1 MSVTITITDPATT
14 DPAEISALIKM
25 LAPFGL
31 EDGHSMEVPKVA
43 GALYVDN
50 ELVGHTSDFK
60 FTPGFDPVR
69 HAVAPGAADVI
80 VEATAP
86 IVEPYFPAA
95 TEAFAPPPPPAVTAA
110 PEGVNSFDPA
120 SLDKEG
126 IPWDGRIHM
135 STKNRTVE
143 NVWKRKRN
151 VPDEEY
157 ARVVAELRVSQMAPA
172 APVVVPPPP
181 PAPVAP
187 AAPVAVPPPPPPP
200 APAATGVTFPEFMA
214 HVTAGVTSQRFTRE
228 DITDACVKCGVAN
241 LPGLINRPDLIPA
254 VSRELG
260 LIA

>member
-14 DPAEISALIKM
+14 DPAEISALMKM

-31 EDGHSMEVPKVA
+31 EVGSFIEAPRA
-43 GALYVDN
+43 EAALYVGN
-50 ELVGHTSDFK
+50 ELVGHTSELK
-60 FTPGFDPVR
+60 FTLTPDFDATVPD
-69 HAVAPGAADVI
+69 PS
-80 VEATAP
+80 EATA
-86 IVEPYFPAA
+86 
-95 TEAFAPPPPPAVTAA
+95 AFAPPPSPVAPPAAPGMTAI
-110 PEGVNSFDPA
+110 ENRVFGFDPA

-181 PAPVAP
+181 PAPVV
-187 AAPVAVPPPPPPP
+187 PVEAVVPPPPP
-200 APAATGVTFPEFMA
+200 APTAPAASAATFPEFMA

-228 DITDACVKCGVAN
+228 DITEACVKCGVAN

>member
-14 DPAEISALIKM
+14 DPAEISALVKM

-31 EDGHSMEVPKVA
+31 EASHSI
-43 GALYVDN
+43 GISTTSALDT
-50 ELVGHTSDFK
+50 L
-60 FTPGFDPVR
+60 R
-69 HAVAPGAADVI
+69 HAVAQGAAATI
-80 VEATAP
+80 AEAIAP
-86 IVEPYFPAA
+86 SAEPHFPAA
-95 TEAFAPPPPPAVTAA
+95 TPSPDVQA
-110 PEGVNSFDPA
+110 FDPA

-143 NVWKRKRN
+143 GVWKRKRN

-157 ARVVAELRVSQMAPA
+157 NRVVAELRVSQMAPA
-172 APVVVPPPP
+172 APAVVPPPP
-181 PAPVAP
+181 PAP
-187 AAPVAVPPPPPPP
+187 AAPVEVAVPPPPP
-200 APAATGVTFPEFMA
+200 AAAGATFPEFMA

-228 DITDACVKCGVAN
+228 DITEACVKCGVAN

-260 LIA
+260 LMA

>member
-1 MSVTITITDPATT
+1 MSVTITITDPSESEAMRVIAMLRAHINYAAI
-14 DPAEISALIKM
+14 PAPVNTPVADAL
-25 LAPFGL
+25 
-31 EDGHSMEVPKVA
+31 D
-43 GALYVDN
+43 D
-50 ELVGHTSDFK
+50 
-60 FTPGFDPVR
+60 VR
-69 HAVAPGAADVI
+69 HTVAQGAADVI
-80 VEATAP
+80 VEQAESVFKRDEVAAGFAP
-86 IVEPYFPAA
+86 PAA
-95 TEAFAPPPPPAVTAA
+95 TIAFAPPPPPPVAA

-181 PAPVAP
+181 PAPVAL
-187 AAPVAVPPPPPPP
+187 AAPVEAVVPPPPPP
-200 APAATGVTFPEFMA
+200 APVAPAATNAATFPEFMA

-228 DITDACVKCGVAN
+228 DITEACVKCGVAN

>member
-1 MSVTITITDPATT
+1 MSVTITIIDPSESEAMRVIAMLRAHINYAAV
-14 DPAEISALIKM
+14 PAPVNTPVADAL
-25 LAPFGL
+25 
-31 EDGHSMEVPKVA
+31 D
-43 GALYVDN
+43 D
-50 ELVGHTSDFK
+50 
-60 FTPGFDPVR
+60 VR
-69 HAVAPGAADVI
+69 HAVARGAAAAIAEATARGAADVFKRDE
-80 VEATAP
+80 EAAG
-86 IVEPYFPAA
+86 FAPAA
-95 TEAFAPPPPPAVTAA
+95 TEAFAPPPPPVATPA
-110 PEGVNSFDPA
+110 PVEPGFDPA

-172 APVVVPPPP
+172 APVAVPPPP

-187 AAPVAVPPPPPPP
+187 AAPVAMPPPPPPP
-200 APAATGVTFPEFMA
+200 APAATGVTFPEFMT

-228 DITDACVKCGVAN
+228 DITEACVKCGVAN